1 VDELFI
7 EIPKEKGH
15 GDFSTNIAMQ
25 AAKTVRKAP
34 RQVAEIIIKNM
45 DLSNTYIDGLKR
57 QDRDLSISSLQMHGC
72 MTF

>member
-1 VDELFI
+1 MTNVVETIKKQINEVVKNSISKAVQNGELPQFTVDELFI

-34 RQVAEIIIKNM
+34 R
-45 DLSNTYIDGLKR
+45 TG
-57 QDRDLSISSLQMHGC
+57 G
-72 MTF
+72 

>member
-1 VDELFI
+1 MTNVVETIKKQINEVVKNSISKAVQNGELPQFTVDELFI

-34 RQVAEIIIKNM
+34 RQV
-45 DLSNTYIDGLKR
+45 LK
-57 QDRDLSISSLQMHGC
+57 
-72 MTF
+72 